1 MEVLQG
7 GWCNSLVLGTEEEMD
22 GELFRRERVFWRLT
36 VYGEEEG
43 TEAESQ
49 VSRFQPPG

>member
-7 GWCNSLVLGTEEEMD
+7 GWCNSLVLGTEEELV
-22 GELFRRERVFWRLT
+22 GGLFRRETVFWRLT
-36 VYGEEEG
+36 GYGEEEG

-49 VSRFQPPG
+49 VSRFRRPG